1 MSGDNTSLG
10 LLTTMLTPAVLIS
23 ACGTL
28 ILSTS
33 MRLARIVERVRDLGE
48 MSERVAHGEVR
59 DFLEERRVEV
69 ERQLAVHARRAGF
82 IQWSLTSF
90 YVSLCLLVAT
100 MVAIGLTA
108 FLPQLAWVPSVLG
121 IAGSVVLFYG
131 SVMLIRETRLALG
144 SVVAEMDFATHL
156 AARRMKE
163 RGR

>member
-1 MSGDNTSLG
+1 MPDSSLG

-33 MRLARIVERVRDLGE
+33 MRLARIVDRVRVLGD
-48 MSERVAHGEVR
+48 MSEEVASGRVI
-59 DFLEERRVEV
+59 DFVEERRAEV
-69 ERQLAVHARRAGF
+69 QRQLGVHTRRAAL
-82 IQWSLTSF
+82 IQWSLTCF

-100 MVAIGLTA
+100 MVAIGVTG
-108 FLPQLAWVPSVLG
+108 FLPQLSWMPSVLG

-144 SVVAEMDFATHL
+144 SVVAEMEFATHL